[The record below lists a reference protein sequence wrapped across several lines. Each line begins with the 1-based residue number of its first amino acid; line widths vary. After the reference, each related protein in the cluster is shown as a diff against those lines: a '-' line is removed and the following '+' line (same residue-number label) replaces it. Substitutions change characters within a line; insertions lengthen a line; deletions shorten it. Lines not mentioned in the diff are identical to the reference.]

1 MRSYAAALTALALAH
16 DAAAFKVPVSS
27 RAIHTTVRAQ
37 FARVRTPVKLGPPQ
51 LMSTAPHAPPS
62 APIQGRRAA
71 VVRYATAEELLAQA
85 AALRE
90 EGELHMQRGRHP
102 LPSL

>member
-1 MRSYAAALTALALAH
+1 
-16 DAAAFKVPVSS
+16 
-27 RAIHTTVRAQ
+27 
-37 FARVRTPVKLGPPQ
+37 
-51 LMSTAPHAPPS
+51 MSTAPHRTPS

-90 EGELHMQRGRHP
+90 EGELLMQRGRHP

>member
-27 RAIHTTVRAQ
+27 RAIHTTVRAH
-37 FARVRTPVKLGPPQ
+37 FVRVRTPVKLGPPQ
-51 LMSTAPHAPPS
+51 LMSTTARTPS